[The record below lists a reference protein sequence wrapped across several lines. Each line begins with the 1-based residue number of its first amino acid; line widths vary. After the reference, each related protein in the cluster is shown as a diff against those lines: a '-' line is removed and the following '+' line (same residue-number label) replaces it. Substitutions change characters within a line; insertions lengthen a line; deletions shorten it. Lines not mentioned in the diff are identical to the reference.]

1 MVNKVKP
8 KVFSSDFIL
17 RSLIYFFSGL
27 TIAFLGWIIIFV
39 LMKGLPHVSL
49 GFLTTQYKG
58 SNHGIL
64 PMIISTVYMILLSL
78 AIATPIGIGSAI
90 YLNEYAK
97 QGRLVSIARF
107 ATESLAGIPSIIYGL
122 FGFAFFVTALHMRFS
137 ILAGALTISILI
149 LPVIIRTTEEALKTV
164 PMSYREG
171 SLALGA
177 SKLETILRVILPSAI
192 PGITVAIILSIGRVV
207 GETAVLIFTAGTA
220 IRGVNVD
227 IFDPSRT
234 IAVHLYMLAKEG
246 MDPNEAYA
254 TAAVLIILVGG
265 LNLIAQIISDRLKKK
280 VNFE

>member
-1 MVNKVKP
+1 MNSK
-8 KVFSSDFIL
+8 FLSTDFIL
-17 RSLIYFFSGL
+17 KALIYFFSGL

-39 LMKGLPHVSL
+39 LMKGLPHITL
-49 GFLTTQYKG
+49 DFLTTEYKG
-58 SNHGIL
+58 SSKGIL
-64 PMIISTVYMILLSL
+64 PMIISTVYMIILSL

-97 QGRLVSIARF
+97 QGRLVAVMRF

-164 PMSYREG
+164 PISYREG

-177 SKLETILRVILPSAI
+177 SKLETILRVTLPSAI
-192 PGITVAIILSIGRVV
+192 PGITVAVILSIGRVV

-246 MDPNEAYA
+246 MAPEQAYA

-265 LNLIAQIISDRLKKK
+265 LNLIAQVISDKLKKK